1 MNAQTIPQQTIPLQ
15 TIITDGWTSALAL
28 ALGAVSS
35 TDAAAP
41 SPNGWRGAADGD
53 ADLAAAAALGS
64 RPAFDRIVARHQ
76 QAVRSFLRRLC
87 GDAALADD
95 LAQETFV
102 AAWTGLWRYKGG
114 ASLRS
119 WLCAIAWRRHQDAVR
134 ARRRADRR
142 EAVAGEVLAAAGE
155 GAPAAE
161 ERLDLAAALA
171 CLPPEQRAA
180 VALCLG
186 ADFSHAEAAQALELP
201 LGTIKSHVTRGRE
214 KLLASLAGG
223 GAGKDGGGRER

>member
-1 MNAQTIPQQTIPLQ
+1 MNAMAIPLPR
-15 TIITDGWTSALAL
+15 TADPAGDGWAAMLGL
-28 ALGAVSS
+28 ALGAASQPH
-35 TDAAAP
+35 AATPPAA
-41 SPNGWRGAADGD
+41 GWSGPADGD

-87 GDAALADD
+87 GDAAWADD

-119 WLCAIAWRRHQDAVR
+119 WLCAIAWRRHQDAAR
-134 ARRRADRR
+134 SRRRADRR
-142 EAVAGEVLAAAGE
+142 EAVAGEALALAAGGQ
-155 GAPAAE
+155 GAPAEA
-161 ERLDLAAALA
+161 RLDLAAALA
-171 CLPPEQRAA
+171 SLPAEQRAA

-186 ADFSHAEAAQALELP
+186 ADFSHAEAASALGLP
-201 LGTIKSHVTRGRE
+201 LGTIKSHVARGRE
-214 KLLASLAGG
+214 KLLARLGSGGEGG
-223 GAGKDGGGRER
+223 GVERS